1 MDGTRTLYWSAL
13 YALAWLAGALVA
25 AALVG
30 VAYRYLGIGVA
41 WENYQAGESTARAA
55 ARTAAPGAAVAFVGV
70 AVWRFVSAWAQYR
83 TLLPAI
89 RADLAETYDNERVK
103 SEILA
108 VLDERLSDMQQ
119 DLQGVQRELR
129 EGEETDF
136 DFD

>member
-1 MDGTRTLYWSAL
+1 
-13 YALAWLAGALVA
+13 
-25 AALVG
+25 
-30 VAYRYLGIGVA
+30 
-41 WENYQAGESTARAA
+41 
-55 ARTAAPGAAVAFVGV
+55 
-70 AVWRFVSAWAQYR
+70 
-83 TLLPAI
+83 
-89 RADLAETYDNERVK
+89 VK